1 MSSKVLERSDR
12 NRVLA
17 GVFSGLAEYLN
28 VDVNLLRLAGIIL
41 LVVAPIPMVII
52 YTIASLLIPRRGGVS
67 LLAQPTEISV
77 LCPTLTG
84 LVLILVGAALMSGWS
99 WLFFTR
105 TFGLTT
111 LAGLAIVVIGAVIL
125 VQELKKI

>member
-1 MSSKVLERSDR
+1 LERSDR

-77 LCPTLTG
+77 LGPTLTG

-111 LAGLAIVVIGAVIL
+111 LAGLVIAVIGAVIL

>member
-1 MSSKVLERSDR
+1 MERSDR

-41 LVVAPIPMVII
+41 LVVAPTPMVII

-67 LLAQPTEISV
+67 LPAQPTEISV
-77 LCPTLTG
+77 LGPTLTG

-111 LAGLAIVVIGAVIL
+111 LAGLAIAVIGAVIL

>member
-1 MSSKVLERSDR
+1 MSTKVLERSDR

-77 LCPTLTG
+77 LGPTLTG

-111 LAGLAIVVIGAVIL
+111 LAGLAIAVIGAVIL

>member
-1 MSSKVLERSDR
+1 LERSDR

-41 LVVAPIPMVII
+41 LVVAPISMVII

-77 LCPTLTG
+77 LGPTLTG

-111 LAGLAIVVIGAVIL
+111 LAGLAIAVIGAVIL

>member
-28 VDVNLLRLAGIIL
+28 VDVKLLRLAGIIL

-52 YTIASLLIPRRGGVS
+52 YTIASP
-67 LLAQPTEISV
+67 
-77 LCPTLTG
+77 
-84 LVLILVGAALMSGWS
+84 
-99 WLFFTR
+99 
-105 TFGLTT
+105 
-111 LAGLAIVVIGAVIL
+111 
-125 VQELKKI
+125 

>member
-17 GVFSGLAEYLN
+17 GVFSGLAEHLN

-77 LCPTLTG
+77 LGPTLTG

-111 LAGLAIVVIGAVIL
+111 LAGLVIAVIGAVIL

>member
-41 LVVAPIPMVII
+41 LVVAPTPMVII

-77 LCPTLTG
+77 LGPTLTG

-111 LAGLAIVVIGAVIL
+111 LAGLAIAVIGAVML

>member
-1 MSSKVLERSDR
+1 LERSDR

-77 LCPTLTG
+77 LGPTLTG

>member
-17 GVFSGLAEYLN
+17 GIFSGLAEYLN
-28 VDVNLLRLAGIIL
+28 VDVNLLRLVGIIL

-77 LCPTLTG
+77 LGPTLTG

-111 LAGLAIVVIGAVIL
+111 LAGLAIAVIGAVIL

>member
-17 GVFSGLAEYLN
+17 GVFSGLGEYIN

-77 LCPTLTG
+77 LGPTLTG

-111 LAGLAIVVIGAVIL
+111 LAGLAIAVIGAVIL

>member
-77 LCPTLTG
+77 LGPTLTA

-111 LAGLAIVVIGAVIL
+111 LAGLVIAVIGAVIL

>member
-77 LCPTLTG
+77 LGPTLTG

-105 TFGLTT
+105 TLGLTT
-111 LAGLAIVVIGAVIL
+111 LAGLVIAVIGAVIL

>member
-41 LVVAPIPMVII
+41 LVVAPTPMVII

-77 LCPTLTG
+77 LGPTLTG

-105 TFGLTT
+105 TFGPTT
-111 LAGLAIVVIGAVIL
+111 LAGLAIAVIGAVML

>member
-77 LCPTLTG
+77 LGPTLTG

-105 TFGLTT
+105 TFGLAT
-111 LAGLAIVVIGAVIL
+111 LAGLAIAVIGAVIL

>member
-1 MSSKVLERSDR
+1 MPSRVLERSDR

-28 VDVNLLRLAGIIL
+28 VDVNLLRIVGIIL
-41 LVVAPIPMVII
+41 LVVAPMPMVIL
-52 YTIASLLIPRRGGVS
+52 YTVAALLIPRRGGAS
-67 LLAQPTEISV
+67 PLTQQPDMSV
-77 LCPTLTG
+77 LGPVLTG
-84 LVLILVGAALMSGWS
+84 LVLTIVGAALMSSWS
-99 WLFFTR
+99 WLFFSK

-111 LAGLAIVVIGAVIL
+111 VAGVVVGVIGAVIL

>member
-1 MSSKVLERSDR
+1 MERSDR

-17 GVFSGLAEYLN
+17 GVFSGLGEYIN

-77 LCPTLTG
+77 LGPTLTG

-111 LAGLAIVVIGAVIL
+111 LAGLAIAVIGAVIL

>member
-1 MSSKVLERSDR
+1 MSSRVLERSDR

-28 VDVNLLRLAGIIL
+28 VDVNLLRLVGIIL
-41 LVVAPIPMVII
+41 LVVAPLPMVII
-52 YTIASLLIPRRGGVS
+52 YTVASLLIPRRGGVS
-67 LLAQPTEISV
+67 LLAQPTEITV
-77 LCPTLTG
+77 LGPTLTG
-84 LVLILVGAALMSGWS
+84 LALILVGAALMSGWS

-111 LAGLAIVVIGAVIL
+111 VAGIVIAVIGAVML
-125 VQELKKI
+125 VQQLKKI

>member
-77 LCPTLTG
+77 LGPTLTG

-105 TFGLTT
+105 TFGLAT

>member
-1 MSSKVLERSDR
+1 MERSDR

-28 VDVNLLRLAGIIL
+28 VDVNLLRLVGIIL
-41 LVVAPIPMVII
+41 LVVAPLPMVII
-52 YTIASLLIPRRGGVS
+52 YTVASLLIPRRGGVS
-67 LLAQPTEISV
+67 LLAQPTEITV
-77 LCPTLTG
+77 LGPTLTG
-84 LVLILVGAALMSGWS
+84 LALILVGAALMSGWS

-111 LAGLAIVVIGAVIL
+111 VAGIVIAVIGAVML
-125 VQELKKI
+125 VQQLKKI

>member
-77 LCPTLTG
+77 LGPTLTG
-84 LVLILVGAALMSGWS
+84 LVLILVGATLMSGWS

-111 LAGLAIVVIGAVIL
+111 LAGLVIAVIGAVIL

>member
-1 MSSKVLERSDR
+1 MSYKVLERSDR

-77 LCPTLTG
+77 LGPTLTG

-99 WLFFTR
+99 WPFFTR

-111 LAGLAIVVIGAVIL
+111 LAGLAIAVIGAVIL

>member
-77 LCPTLTG
+77 LGPTLTG

-111 LAGLAIVVIGAVIL
+111 LAGLAIAVIGAVIL
-125 VQELKKI
+125 MQELKKI

>member
-41 LVVAPIPMVII
+41 LVVAPILMVII
-52 YTIASLLIPRRGGVS
+52 YTIAGPLIPRRGGVS

-77 LCPTLTG
+77 LGPTLTG

-111 LAGLAIVVIGAVIL
+111 LAGLAIAVIGAVIL

>member
-1 MSSKVLERSDR
+1 MERSDR

-77 LCPTLTG
+77 LGPTLTG

-111 LAGLAIVVIGAVIL
+111 LAGLAIAVIGAVIL

>member
-77 LCPTLTG
+77 LGPTLTG

-111 LAGLAIVVIGAVIL
+111 LAGLAIAVIGAVIL

>member
-41 LVVAPIPMVII
+41 LVVAPTPMVII

-77 LCPTLTG
+77 LGPTLTG
-84 LVLILVGAALMSGWS
+84 LVLILVGAASMSGWS

-111 LAGLAIVVIGAVIL
+111 LAGLAIAVIGAVIL

>member
-77 LCPTLTG
+77 LGPTLTG

-111 LAGLAIVVIGAVIL
+111 LAGLVIAVIGAVIL
-125 VQELKKI
+125 MQELKKI

>member
-41 LVVAPIPMVII
+41 LVVAPILMVII
-52 YTIASLLIPRRGGVS
+52 YTIASLLIRRRGGAS

-77 LCPTLTG
+77 LGPTLTG

-111 LAGLAIVVIGAVIL
+111 LAGLVIAVIGAVIL

>member
-1 MSSKVLERSDR
+1 MERSDR

-77 LCPTLTG
+77 LGPTLTG

-111 LAGLAIVVIGAVIL
+111 LAGIVIAVIGAVIL

>member
-1 MSSKVLERSDR
+1 LERSDR

-41 LVVAPIPMVII
+41 LVVAPTPMVII

-77 LCPTLTG
+77 LGPTLTG

-111 LAGLAIVVIGAVIL
+111 LAGLAIAVIGAVIL

>member
-28 VDVNLLRLAGIIL
+28 VDVNLLRLAGILL

-77 LCPTLTG
+77 LGPTLTG
-84 LVLILVGAALMSGWS
+84 LVLILVVAALMSGWS

-111 LAGLAIVVIGAVIL
+111 LAGLAIAVIGAVIL

>member
-41 LVVAPIPMVII
+41 LAVAPIPMVII

-77 LCPTLTG
+77 LGPTLTG

-111 LAGLAIVVIGAVIL
+111 LAGLAIAVIGAVIL

>member
-1 MSSKVLERSDR
+1 MERSDR

-77 LCPTLTG
+77 LGPTLTG

>member
-1 MSSKVLERSDR
+1 MERSDR

-41 LVVAPIPMVII
+41 LVVAPTPMVII

-77 LCPTLTG
+77 LGPTLTG

-111 LAGLAIVVIGAVIL
+111 LAGLAIAVIGAVIL

>member
-77 LCPTLTG
+77 LGPTLTG

>member
-77 LCPTLTG
+77 LGPTLTG

-111 LAGLAIVVIGAVIL
+111 LAGLVIAVIGAVIL
-125 VQELKKI
+125 VQELKKT

>member
-1 MSSKVLERSDR
+1 LERSDR

-41 LVVAPIPMVII
+41 LVVAPTPMVII

-77 LCPTLTG
+77 LGPTLTG

-111 LAGLAIVVIGAVIL
+111 LAGLVIAVIGAVIL
-125 VQELKKI
+125 MQELKKI

>member
-1 MSSKVLERSDR
+1 LERSDR

-77 LCPTLTG
+77 LGPTLTG

-111 LAGLAIVVIGAVIL
+111 LAGLAIAVIGAVIL

>member
-77 LCPTLTG
+77 LGPTLTG

-111 LAGLAIVVIGAVIL
+111 LAGLVIAVIGAVIL